1 MTKAKS
7 ALPPTVRQRAHA
19 AAQAFVR
26 WKAAQDAERDA
37 EDDAS
42 LLYAPDEIACAN
54 PFNVRLVGA
63 RREL

>member
-1 MTKAKS
+1 MTKAKP
-7 ALPPTVRQRAHA
+7 ALPQTVRQRAHA
-19 AAQAFVR
+19 AAMAFVR
-26 WKAAQDAERDA
+26 WKAQKDAQQDA

-54 PFNVRLVGA
+54 SFNVRLVGA

>member
-1 MTKAKS
+1 MPKAKP
-7 ALPPTVRQRAHA
+7 ALPPTVRQRAQA

-26 WKAAQDAERDA
+26 WKARQDAQRDA

-54 PFNVRLVGA
+54 SLRVRLVGA
-63 RREL
+63 RREW

>member
-1 MTKAKS
+1 MPKPKPT
-7 ALPPTVRQRAHA
+7 LPPTVRQRAKS

-26 WKAAQDAERDA
+26 WKAAQDARRDA

-54 PFNVRLVGA
+54 PLRVRLVGA
-63 RREL
+63 RREW